1 MDVYLLSS
9 SSRAAPG
16 VRRLTRGCTVAAP
29 AAAPTIPGRTAAPRG
44 PARAVWQFGDTSARR
59 GNLKATNEKELA
71 DSRYWVCW
79 RRGATKN
86 PSCRRVLFF
95 GASPAR
101 CWFFLANLLFGAAT
115 SCAPLHTSWPDGR
128 AEGNVLTNHRSKF
141 EVRRPS
147 HVIKSGRGNR
157 RSLFCVKH
165 S

>member
-44 PARAVWQFGDTSARR
+44 PARAVWQFSDTSARR

-79 RRGATKN
+79 
-86 PSCRRVLFF
+86 RRVLFF